1 VKPGTKVFVAAW
13 SSECSTLE
21 GPPFFGSTK
30 AELRAC
36 AVAVNAGVTTVSV
49 ELDGTPVPVAEVTSR
64 LERLNLPADNISGA
78 APGSGPPTLPYLSVA
93 DGWVVL
99 LHPLTPGTR
108 TITIDIAGES
118 PPGTPLDIHS
128 ITTINVKPGL

>member
-1 VKPGTKVFVAAW
+1 
-13 SSECSTLE
+13 
-21 GPPFFGSTK
+21 
-30 AELRAC
+30 
-36 AVAVNAGVTTVSV
+36 
-49 ELDGTPVPVAEVTSR
+49 
-64 LERLNLPADNISGA
+64 
-78 APGSGPPTLPYLSVA
+78 VA